1 MTEVKGTGKNGDSL
15 TGVVVPIG
23 EEVRPPELEV
33 RNGSPWDA
41 QTKQLR
47 YHRMFARHRIWF
59 RSLSLYAFR
68 MLNNIPRK
76 WPRLTPT

>member
-1 MTEVKGTGKNGDSL
+1 MTEVKGTEKNGDSL

-47 YHRMFARHRIWF
+47 YHRVYVRTSSNMVPFAF
-59 RSLSLYAFR
+59 VVCFPYA
-68 MLNNIPRK
+68 K
-76 WPRLTPT
+76 